1 MGGVVSRGARLFI
14 LLHLFINEWNDLSEV
29 APIPSLEVITAIDL
43 NFVRLEP
50 KKVSYNS
57 SFSLLASFLRV

>member
-1 MGGVVSRGARLFI
+1 MCWHARLFI
-14 LLHLFINEWNDLSEV
+14 LLHLFINEWNDLPEV

-43 NFVRLEP
+43 QFVRLEP

-57 SFSLLASFLRV
+57 SFSLFASFFRV